1 MQSLLVGL
9 VCAAAIIALLLK
21 AGVIDVAA
29 VRRLFQPYRARDLM
43 TANERDMFARLV
55 RALPDAYVFPQV
67 AMGAL
72 ITAAPSMGE
81 AVARGVRSRFDRKIV
96 DFVVVD
102 RHTFDVVA
110 IVELDDRTH
119 EAERDA
125 ARDRITR
132 GAGYKTLRFD
142 SRKKPDIVEIRKQL
156 GLAHAVPGVAVGA

>member
-67 AMGAL
+67 GGA
-72 ITAAPSMGE
+72 
-81 AVARGVRSRFDRKIV
+81 SRFVTRTALSRTDRE
-96 DFVVVD
+96 
-102 RHTFDVVA
+102 HA
-110 IVELDDRTH
+110 IR
-119 EAERDA
+119 
-125 ARDRITR
+125 R
-132 GAGYKTLRFD
+132 G
-142 SRKKPDIVEIRKQL
+142 S
-156 GLAHAVPGVAVGA
+156 